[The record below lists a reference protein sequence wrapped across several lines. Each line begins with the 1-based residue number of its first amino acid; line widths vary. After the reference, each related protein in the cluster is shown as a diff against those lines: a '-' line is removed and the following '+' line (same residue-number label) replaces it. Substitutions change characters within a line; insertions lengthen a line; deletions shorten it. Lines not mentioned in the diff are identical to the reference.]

1 MSVSLI
7 NPANLK
13 QKNPFQK
20 ELDEFFRSVPA
31 EIPKFRVD
39 ELPQRKETSL
49 QSGSF
54 GEAYLSSDNSKV
66 VKVIKLNSMTKTML
80 FSLHNEIINYYHIST
95 LCPKFFCKFIG
106 YCYHE
111 EESMVMIVMEF
122 CGIDFFEYYEKMMRE
137 YDQNYL
143 RNKGSASVLEQLE
156 IKLLLI
162 KKNIFFKVLE
172 ALNCLHSNNYAH
184 LDLKPE
190 NIVVLQKS
198 SGVEVK
204 FIDAGSLTKIAPG
217 PKVYT
222 FGTLEYMAPELNLV
236 RHNPYLDNNDNLKK
250 LDIYSFGKM
259 CMDRLSNKEIVCIFG
274 SINFMKEILHEN
286 PLDRPDVTKI
296 MRFVNPG
303 YFEPKDKENIPQKTN
318 RKRKLPKK
326 LKKSKTRSKTRSK
339 TYLS

>member
-1 MSVSLI
+1 MSLI

-20 ELDEFFRSVPA
+20 ELDDFFRSVPA
-31 EIPKFRVD
+31 EIPKFRID
-39 ELPQRKETSL
+39 ELPQRKATSL

-172 ALNCLHSNNYAH
+172 
-184 LDLKPE
+184 
-190 NIVVLQKS
+190 
-198 SGVEVK
+198 
-204 FIDAGSLTKIAPG
+204 
-217 PKVYT
+217 
-222 FGTLEYMAPELNLV
+222 
-236 RHNPYLDNNDNLKK
+236 
-250 LDIYSFGKM
+250 
-259 CMDRLSNKEIVCIFG
+259 
-274 SINFMKEILHEN
+274 
-286 PLDRPDVTKI
+286 
-296 MRFVNPG
+296 
-303 YFEPKDKENIPQKTN
+303 
-318 RKRKLPKK
+318 
-326 LKKSKTRSKTRSK
+326 
-339 TYLS
+339 